1 MNDDTSALIAVRKSA
16 FAPFW
21 ITSVKGSGENSDGSS
36 NGTTVD
42 LAMVAYPL
50 SLRLTASF
58 NTAMICRLLQT
69 ITNFRRGGKKS
80 IFNLFSTTN
89 PLKLHAGADWVS
101 TFYRPVNFR
110 A

>member
-1 MNDDTSALIAVRKSA
+1 MNDDTSAWIAVRKSA

-42 LAMVAYPL
+42 LAMVAYPF

-69 ITNFRRGGKKS
+69 ITNFR
-80 IFNLFSTTN
+80 
-89 PLKLHAGADWVS
+89 A
-101 TFYRPVNFR
+101 
-110 A
+110 